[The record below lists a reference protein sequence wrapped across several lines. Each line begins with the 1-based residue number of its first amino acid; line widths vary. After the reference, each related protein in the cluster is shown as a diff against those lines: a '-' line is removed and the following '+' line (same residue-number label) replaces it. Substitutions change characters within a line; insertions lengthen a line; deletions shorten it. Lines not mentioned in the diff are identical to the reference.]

1 MAAAPRVTVT
11 VTGSVGHGVDVL
23 DAVGVTVTVIVGV
36 MAHCAAEDDAGSA
49 TLIVAVSDTALEVS
63 MATAEVEIDVLDAA
77 LFDVEVEI
85 TAELELE
92 TSDVTVAADVVV
104 ELDAAAAEVLTT
116 AADEVL
122 AAAPPV
128 EPDSAIAKQL
138 PNPGGL
144 VTRNKQAFPDDPPV
158 QTVPAGIAM
167 VIGLSESAPPSPK
180 SFEIVTGLKL
190 LPVPVTSI
198 NAVPGPPPSEP
209 ALTCLQFIEIEPDAS
224 AVGNPA

>member
-1 MAAAPRVTVT
+1 MKSAACCALSPDAVAAAPRVTVT

-63 MATAEVEIDVLDAA
+63 MATAEVEIDVLDAT

-85 TAELELE
+85 AAELELE
-92 TSDVTVAADVVV
+92 TSDVTVAADVLV

-116 AADEVL
+116 AANEVL

-128 EPDSAIAKQL
+128 EPD
-138 PNPGGL
+138 
-144 VTRNKQAFPDDPPV
+144 T
-158 QTVPAGIAM
+158 T
-167 VIGLSESAPPSPK
+167 
-180 SFEIVTGLKL
+180 
-190 LPVPVTSI
+190 
-198 NAVPGPPPSEP
+198 
-209 ALTCLQFIEIEPDAS
+209 
-224 AVGNPA
+224 